1 MMWCNFRRAANVSVP
16 APFDDHSSP
25 YWWYDRIAEMAHGL
39 AANGVT
45 DILFPAPRK
54 TNAGCYKGADG
65 YGCWWEYDIGSVN
78 TPQFGG
84 QPTRFGTAEKL
95 RRAIAICRANGI
107 SAHVDIVDHQR
118 MGGRNGVYRYPGADG
133 RANTGRFPKDPGCF
147 SPSGPNDKIPPYVHV
162 DPVPDQADNF
172 PFGNPLAPVNS
183 DPKGYVWNGLIEA
196 GDWLFRTLDLQ
207 GARLDDMKGMNAG
220 FCKAYMNSK
229 AMAGKFFFGEY
240 ASGNPDDLNWWIGQV
255 DGRASAIDFGFH
267 YNRAQKMCN
276 DAGGSGFSMSALD
289 NRNNALMGTNPMKAV
304 TFVES
309 LDSDTNGFATI
320 VDNKTLAYALMLAS
334 EGFPMIYI
342 RDYLKEPDCYGLKR
356 YIDNLMWCR
365 HFLANGPTVTRHAES
380 KVFVFE
386 RTGSPGLLCA
396 LSNDV
401 WNPNWNTVTVQT
413 NFGPNV
419 QIHDYSGSNATDYWT
434 DSNGAV
440 TIAIPPGANGFGYGM
455 WSRAGL
461 SRSIEIQS
469 HSCTQEF
476 MGYSNP
482 NEMRDLDIPSAKNGT
497 IEVGVVWAA
506 KGKPMHVSL
515 TADRTGW
522 TSMSTC
528 VFQAVGPDGAPVL
541 GGTLG
546 PAGGS
551 AQATGTVD
559 HTGYQRLQ
567 ITSAGLPAIGSPF
580 TMKVNYTAPQTI
592 TKDEF

>member
-1 MMWCNFRRAANVSVP
+1 MMWLNYRRGENLAVP
-16 APFDDHSSP
+16 APFDDNSSP
-25 YWWYDRIAEMAHGL
+25 YWWADRAAEMAHNL
-39 AANGVT
+39 ALAGVT
-45 DILFPAPRK
+45 DVLIWNPV
-54 TNAGCYKGADG
+54 KGQSGAYRTGDG
-65 YGCWWEYDIGSVN
+65 YNPQDDFDIGSKN
-78 TPQFGG
+78 QLGRT
-84 QPTRFGTAEKL
+84 PTRFGPVEKL
-95 RRAIAICRANGI
+95 RRAIAIFRANGI
-107 SAHVDIVDHQR
+107 SVHIDHVMHQR
-118 MGGRNGVYRYPGADG
+118 MGGRAGVYRYVGSSDG
-133 RANTGRFPKDPGCF
+133 KLLNGRFPKDPGCF
-147 SPSGPNDKIPPYVHV
+147 RANQWFKGGVPEDDVPSP
-162 DPVPDQADNF
+162 ADDY
-172 PFGNPLAPVNS
+172 PFGDQLCPQKGI
-183 DPKGYVWNGLIEA
+183 PKGYVWNGLLEA
-196 GDWLFRTLDLQ
+196 GDWLFRTLGVQ
-207 GARLDDMKGMNAG
+207 GARLDDTKGLNVEFVKAFMNHG
-220 FCKAYMNSK
+220 
-229 AMAGKFFFGEY
+229 AMADKFFFAEH
-240 ASGNPDDLNWWIGQV
+240 ASGDRNQTNAWV
-255 DGRASAIDFGFH
+255 DSVGGRASAIDFDWH
-267 YNRAQKMCN
+267 YNMAQPMCQQ
-276 DAGGSGFSMSALD
+276 AGAGNFFMGSLAHRGMIG
-289 NRNNALMGTNPMKAV
+289 NNPMKAV
-304 TFVES
+304 PFVES
-309 LDSDTNGFATI
+309 MDSDLNGFATI
-320 VDNKTLAYALMLAS
+320 VDNKTLAYALLLGG
-334 EGFPMIYI
+334 EGLPMIYI
-342 RDYLKEPDCYGLKR
+342 RDYLREPDCYGLQH
-356 YIDNLMWCR
+356 YIDNLMWC
-365 HFLANGPTVTRHAES
+365 HQKLASGPTVPRYGDARI
-380 KVFVFE
+380 FVFE
-386 RTGSPGLLCA
+386 RTGTPGLLVT

-401 WNPNWNTVTVQT
+401 WNSSWHTVTVQT

-419 QIHDYSGSNATDYWT
+419 QIHDYTGHNGTDYWT
-434 DSNGAV
+434 DSAGRV
-440 TIAIPPGANGFGYGM
+440 TISIPPGANGFGYGM

-461 SRSIEIQS
+461 SGPIEIQS